1 MKVGSFN
8 KHFMTQIII
17 FVIDA
22 PYGYFSLIPNMI
34 SGYGWHPGVKL
45 MKFLGEVIS
54 MKTGDPDITFAEV

>member
-1 MKVGSFN
+1 
-8 KHFMTQIII
+8 MTQIII